1 MNSTSSNRK
10 NMNRRRLLLLLTL
23 SAAGLTT
30 AGCYTRTVE
39 AKGVGAEFGKTNI
52 YEPNMKMNHQEGD
65 TMFDGAG
72 DLLLGP
78 RRIEERR

>member
-1 MNSTSSNRK
+1 MTTKRTH
-10 NMNRRRLLLLLTL
+10 RILALTL
-23 SAAGLTT
+23 LATTLTSI
-30 AGCYTRTVE
+30 GCYTRTVE
-39 AKGVGAEFGKTNI
+39 SKGVGAEFGNRDV
-52 YEPNMKMNHQEGD
+52 YQPNMKLNKKEGD